1 MSEPIHIIG
10 AGGNCRPVI
19 QLLLGLGFNV
29 GNIYDDSFDP
39 NKREEI
45 LGCWL
50 SGNLNDVPT
59 GQLVLAIGENQKR
72 KECARKFSSQII
84 QHNLIHPSSIV
95 ESSAK
100 LGASNI
106 LMARSYLSAMVQIGS
121 NTLINSAAVI
131 EHEAVIGN
139 HSHISV
145 GAIVCGRVTIG
156 DLCFVGA
163 GSVIKDCIKICDN
176 VTIGAGAVVIRD
188 ITEPGIYVGN
198 PAKRIK

>member
-10 AGGNCRPVI
+10 AGGNSRPVI

-50 SGNLNDVPT
+50 SGNLHDVPT
-59 GQLVLAIGENQKR
+59 GQLVLAVGDNQKR
-72 KECARKFSSQII
+72 KDCARRFSSQLMEN
-84 QHNLIHPSSIV
+84 NLIHPSSIV

-106 LMARSYLSAMVQIGS
+106 LMARSYVSAMVQIGS
-121 NTLINSAAVI
+121 YNLINSGAII
-131 EHEAVIGN
+131 EHESIVGN
-139 HSHISV
+139 HCHISV
-145 GAIVCGRVTIG
+145 GAIVCGRVKIG

-163 GSVIKDCIKICDN
+163 GAVIKDSINICDN

-188 ITEPGIYVGN
+188 ITEPGVYVGN